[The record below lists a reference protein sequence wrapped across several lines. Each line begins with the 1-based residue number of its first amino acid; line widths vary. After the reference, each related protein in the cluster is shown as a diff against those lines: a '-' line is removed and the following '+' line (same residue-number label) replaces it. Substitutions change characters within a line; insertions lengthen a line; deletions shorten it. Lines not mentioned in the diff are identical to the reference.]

1 MDATYDGIKAFEI
14 NASYNEL
21 SNVSDT
27 LGENVEAAIST
38 FMQSL
43 SINMG
48 VSGYNKNHMK
58 DYVPAVLFTLY
69 DGYYI
74 YSPTRVV
81 NEHNETEYK
90 YMLKPYNYY
99 TVRYKQDDRND
110 VIINYTLDNYIV
122 VYGWIRG
129 EYKIKSG
136 YLISNDRSSFVEQE
150 ETIWEIVPW
159 ATTSEN
165 KRLAP
170 DKKEVTSN
178 SYIPNEDEYRRVT
191 GNTSGRIEYLYPRND
206 VYYIEPSSAK
216 KYYENAIEEQWI
228 KDNLEWITPRLAMR
242 NNEYLRKTYPE
253 EGEFD
258 SSTQIFKIDDD
269 NDPEDSTSIFTQ
281 HKTNVIKYS
290 IQDNLNQAITEYSQG
305 STASYDF
312 KLPKLDVN
320 EWDLVSSNICML
332 TFMQGVP
339 MGTKYYNNYALVQSR
354 TNSLYVSPDSLYF
367 INDENGDGIADDGY
381 YHKIDCP
388 ELSKT
393 SGKVIGFSNFDFL
406 LKKSDLKADDAYYRH
421 NDLACY
427 HCIVGSNYESYDWKN
442 DTRLSRAYYTALAR
456 EKYRKYKVTDH
467 LNNE

>member
-1 MDATYDGIKAFEI
+1 MLYDSTYDGIKAFEI

-21 SNVSDT
+21 SDVSDA

-43 SINMG
+43 AMNMG

-58 DYVPAVLFTLY
+58 DYIPAILFTLY

-74 YSPTRVV
+74 YAPTRSA
-81 NEHNETEYK
+81 TTGEYE

-99 TVRYKQDDRND
+99 TVRYKQDKDND
-110 VIINYTLDNYIV
+110 VVINYTLDNYIV

-129 EYKIKSG
+129 DYIVKSG
-136 YLISNDRSSFVEQE
+136 YLISNDRSKSVEQRE
-150 ETIWEIVPW
+150 KIVENVPW
-159 ATTSEN
+159 AERSDN
-165 KRLAP
+165 SRKDPKLI
-170 DKKEVTSN
+170 EVTN
-178 SYIPNEDEYRRVT
+178 NYYIPNEDEYKQTTENT
-191 GNTSGRIEYLYPRND
+191 GNRTGEYLYPRND
-206 VYYIEPSSAK
+206 IYYIEPDSAK
-216 KYYENAIEEQWI
+216 KYYDNAIDKQWI
-228 KDNLEWITPRLAMR
+228 SDNLKWITPKMAMR
-242 NNEYLRKTYPE
+242 NNKFLYKDYE
-253 EGEFD
+253 EFD
-258 SSTQIFKIDDD
+258 NDTKIFNIDTDE
-269 NDPEDSTSIFTQ
+269 NDPEDPVSILAQ

-305 STASYDF
+305 STSTYDF

-320 EWDLVSSNICML
+320 EWDWVSSNICML

-339 MGTKYYNNYALVQSR
+339 MGTKYYNNYALVQSS

-367 INDENGDGIADDGY
+367 INDDNQDGIADDGY